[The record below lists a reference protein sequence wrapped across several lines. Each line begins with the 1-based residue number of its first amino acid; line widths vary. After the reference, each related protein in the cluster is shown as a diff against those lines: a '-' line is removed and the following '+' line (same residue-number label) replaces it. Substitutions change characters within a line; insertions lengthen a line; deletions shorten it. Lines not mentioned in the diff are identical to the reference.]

1 MINEVNKDLL
11 SQGIKIRIERRGKLL
26 NFRGPLP
33 CKSKN
38 NGIQSQRIS
47 LNLPANLEGLIECKK
62 LLQLLLLQLK
72 HNQFQWDNWKKN
84 IKKNKSKKNNQIL
97 KEIKGFKA
105 DFFNDPQRTS
115 SISSTKTTWDSA
127 YKPYLRRLQKI
138 SEDDNKNLS
147 ADLFCKTLL
156 SYQSHSRSR
165 QQCSSSLGLFARH
178 LDINLPENWK
188 KLGSGYSLHNYRFR
202 ELPDDNLIK
211 ELWSSIPNPKWKL
224 VYGVL
229 ACYGLRNHEV
239 FFSDFSSISKKGDNV
254 LRVLPNTKTGEHQVW
269 PFHPEWIDLFQLN
282 QLSGKEKLLPSINT
296 DLNKTTLQHIGRRVS
311 EQFRRYNLPIT
322 PYDLRHAWAI
332 RTIHIGLPDT
342 VSASMMGHSVSIH
355 TRTYHHWITKRDQQK
370 AVDTA
375 LSKRVS

>member
-1 MINEVNKDLL
+1 MINEVNTDLL

-105 DFFNDPQRTS
+105 DFFNDPQRTN

-342 VSASMMGHSVSIH
+342 VSARMMGHSVSIH
-355 TRTYHHWITKRDQQK
+355 NRTYHHWITKRDQQK